1 MSIARDLE
9 AEHRSI
15 DALLEQFV
23 SGLDEE
29 VRPGPF
35 RDSARELR
43 QHIHVEE
50 AHLFPPL
57 REAGIIPP
65 VLVMLREHGQI
76 WTVLDEIDAHLDD
89 EPDPAE
95 LRRLCEMLTDML
107 GAHNDKEEAILY
119 RAAVE
124 VLDPVVQEQISNA
137 MVDDTLPDGWRCE
150 MA

>member
-1 MSIARDLE
+1 MSIARDLK

-43 QHIHVEE
+43 QHIYVEE

-89 EPDPAE
+89 ASDPAE
-95 LRRLCEMLTDML
+95 LRRLCEMLTGML

>member
-23 SGLDEE
+23 SGLDQE

-43 QHIHVEE
+43 QHIYVEE

-57 REAGIIPP
+57 RAAGIIPP

-76 WTVLDEIDAHLDD
+76 WTVLDEIDAQLD

-95 LRRLCEMLTDML
+95 LRRLCEMLTGML

-124 VLDPVVQEQISNA
+124 VLDPAVQEQISNA
-137 MVDDTLPDGWRCE
+137 MVDDTLPDGWRCQ

>member
-23 SGLDEE
+23 SGLDQE
-29 VRPGPF
+29 VRPGLF
-35 RDSARELR
+35 RDSSRELR
-43 QHIHVEE
+43 QHIYVEE

-57 REAGIIPP
+57 RAAGIIPP

-76 WTVLDEIDAHLDD
+76 WTVLDEIDAQLD

-95 LRRLCEMLTDML
+95 LRRLCEMLTGML

>member
-23 SGLDEE
+23 SGLDQE
-29 VRPGPF
+29 VRPELF
-35 RDSARELR
+35 RDSSRELR
-43 QHIHVEE
+43 QHIYVEE

-57 REAGIIPP
+57 RAAGIVPP

-76 WTVLDEIDAHLDD
+76 WTVLDEIDAQLD

-95 LRRLCEMLTDML
+95 LRRLCEMLTGML
-107 GAHNDKEEAILY
+107 GSHNDKEEAILY